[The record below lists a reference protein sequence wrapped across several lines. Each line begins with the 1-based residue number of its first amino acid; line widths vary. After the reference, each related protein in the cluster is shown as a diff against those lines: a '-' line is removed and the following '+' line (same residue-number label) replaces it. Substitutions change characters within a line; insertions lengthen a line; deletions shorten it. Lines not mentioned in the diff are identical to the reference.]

1 MGKKVEKNQGLFNVR
16 RFFWEYMY
24 EESNFNFLI
33 WIPLV
38 SLKIIKDGFQTPSWK
53 NTYLYNKLFDH
64 DLRCYSSDWWNI
76 NCFVYP
82 IVIHIDKLN
91 HMFHQMHL
99 RLDSYMFIFN
109 LIFIQNTYSYRTR
122 MLSSLCLSL
131 SWSIIANS
139 IDKLYDSSITIFL
152 KLT

>member
-1 MGKKVEKNQGLFNVR
+1 MHTLHKFKMVTRENHGEKRLKKKKNCLMFGAFSGSTCI
-16 RFFWEYMY
+16 
-24 EESNFNFLI
+24 EESNLNFLI

-38 SLKIIKDGFQTPSWK
+38 SLKIIKDCCQTPSWK

-82 IVIHIDKLN
+82 IVIHIDKHTF

-109 LIFIQNTYSYRTR
+109 LICIQYV
-122 MLSSLCLSL
+122 
-131 SWSIIANS
+131 IIVMFEFNLVNNC
-139 IDKLYDSSITIFL
+139 K
-152 KLT
+152 